1 MSDIERKIL
10 ENLLHNEIYARK
22 IIPFIELDYF
32 ADTNDRI
39 LVQEI
44 TNFFSKYNKLPTKDI
59 IQIEIF
65 NRKDLSDE
73 ILIKCNKLLQSL
85 EIDDSNIDWLLKQTE
100 KYFKDRAVYNAI
112 LKSLTIINN
121 EDKILTPEAIPK
133 ILQDA
138 LGVSFDKNV
147 GHDYFDD
154 ATGRYDFYNRR
165 EEKVPF
171 DISLLNKIT
180 DGGMSKKSL
189 TIFLAMTGLGKTLV
203 MCHLAAAAISQGKNV
218 LYITLEMAEE
228 RIAQRI
234 DANLLNI
241 DIKDLAALS
250 KDSFNKRIDK
260 LHDRSNGKLV
270 IKEYPTSS
278 AHVGHF
284 RVLLEELKT
293 KKNFQPDLLII
304 DYLGICASSRIKASS
319 GANSYLVV
327 KSIAEELRG
336 LAMEY
341 NVPVVSGAQTNK
353 LGYENSDVDLS
364 NMSESYGLNST
375 ADLILGL
382 IRTEELDKLNQ
393 IMVKQLKNRY
403 SDISTNKRFVIG
415 VDRAKMRLYNIED
428 GGQERIADSG
438 IEINDREDRSNKR
451 RFNKDFSALKI

>member
-10 ENLLHNEIYARK
+10 ENLLHNELYARK

-32 ADTNDRI
+32 VDSIDRT
-39 LVQEI
+39 LAQEI
-44 TNFFSKYNKLPTKDI
+44 VQFFAKYNKLPTKDI
-59 IQIEIF
+59 ISIELS
-65 NRKDLSDE
+65 NRKNLSDE
-73 ILIKCNKLLQSL
+73 LLTKCNKLLKSL
-85 EIDDSNIDWLLKQTE
+85 EVDDSNIDWLLKHTE

-121 EDKILTPEAIPK
+121 EDKVLTPEAIPK

-147 GHDYFDD
+147 GHDYFID
-154 ATGRYDFYNRR
+154 AEARYDFYNRR
-165 EEKVPF
+165 EEKIPF
-171 DISLLNKIT
+171 DINLLNKIT

-203 MCHLAAAAISQGKNV
+203 MCHMAASAISQGKNV

-250 KDSFNKRIDK
+250 KESFNKRIDK
-260 LHDRSNGKLV
+260 LRDRSNGKLV

-278 AHVGHF
+278 AHAGHF

-293 KKNFQPDLLII
+293 KKNFQPDLIVV
-304 DYLGICASSRIKASS
+304 DYLGICSSSRIKMSS
-319 GANSYLVV
+319 GANSYLIV

-341 NVPVVSGAQTNK
+341 NVPVISGAQTNK
-353 LGYENSDVDLS
+353 SGYDNSDVDLS

-403 SDISTNKRFVIG
+403 SDLSTNKRFVVG
-415 VDRAKMRLYNIED
+415 VDRSKMRLYNIED
-428 GGQERIADSG
+428 VGQERIADSG
-438 IEINDREDRSNKR
+438 VELNDDRNKKR
-451 RFNKDFSALKI
+451 RFNKDFSGLKL